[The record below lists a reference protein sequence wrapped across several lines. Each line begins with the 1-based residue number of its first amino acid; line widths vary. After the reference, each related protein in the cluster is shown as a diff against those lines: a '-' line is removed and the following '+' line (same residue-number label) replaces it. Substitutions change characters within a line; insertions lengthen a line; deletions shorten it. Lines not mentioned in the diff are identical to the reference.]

1 MARDRDLGPLLRFLV
16 VGSVTVL
23 VDAAAYA
30 ALTAAGVPAETAKAA
45 SFVLGAVFAYF
56 ANWRFTFGNRRSR
69 YSELLFVVVY
79 ALALGL
85 NVLVNAGVRAL
96 LGTDTG
102 PAVVAFLAATGVSA
116 VWNFVGMSLF
126 VFHREVPRVD
136 GTARR

>member
-1 MARDRDLGPLLRFLV
+1 MARERDLGPLLRFLV
-16 VGSVTVL
+16 VGSLTVL

-30 ALTAAGVPAETAKAA
+30 GLTAAGVSPDAGKAA
-45 SFVLGAVFAYF
+45 SFLLGAVFAYF

-102 PAVVAFLAATGVSA
+102 PAVVAFLAATAVSA
-116 VWNFVGMSLF
+116 AWNFTGMSLF

-136 GTARR
+136 GPARH